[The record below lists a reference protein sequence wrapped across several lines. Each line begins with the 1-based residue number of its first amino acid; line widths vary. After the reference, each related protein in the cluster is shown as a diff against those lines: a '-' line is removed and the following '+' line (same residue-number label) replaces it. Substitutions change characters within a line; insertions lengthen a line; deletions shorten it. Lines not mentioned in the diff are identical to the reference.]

1 MNLILW
7 RHAEA
12 EHGTDDM
19 LRRLTPRGRGQA
31 ERAGAWLRARLPVDT
46 RVIVSPAV
54 RTCETVDALGR
65 RYDVVNAIA
74 PNATPEAVLQAA
86 QWRPDGEGTVL
97 VVGHQPTLGR
107 VAALLLTGEARH
119 WSVRR
124 AGIWWFSSPTDEDDG
139 RGTVVRA
146 VVDPDLLQ
154 A

>member
-19 LRRLTPRGRGQA
+19 LRRLTPRGRSQA
-31 ERAGAWLRARLPVDT
+31 ERGGAWLRARLPADT
-46 RVIVSPAV
+46 RILVSPAV

-65 RYDVVNAIA
+65 RYDVVQAVA
-74 PNATPEAVLQAA
+74 PNATPQSVLQAA
-86 QWRPDGEGTVL
+86 GWQPEGEGTVL

-107 VAALLLTGEARH
+107 VAAQLMTGEARH

-124 AGIWWFSSPTDEDDG
+124 GGIWWFAAATSEDDG

-146 VVDPDLLQ
+146 VVDPDLL
-154 A
+154 

>member
-19 LRRLTPRGRGQA
+19 LRRLTPRGRAQA
-31 ERAGAWLRARLPVDT
+31 ERGGAWLRERLPNDT

-65 RYDVVNAIA
+65 RYDVLQALA
-74 PNATPEAVLQAA
+74 PNATPQSLLQAA
-86 QWRPDGEGTVL
+86 GWQPEGTGTVL

-107 VAALLLTGEARH
+107 VAAQLMTGEARH

-124 AGIWWFSSPTDEDDG
+124 GGIWWLASPTEDDDG
-139 RGTVVRA
+139 RSTVVRA
-146 VVDPDLLQ
+146 VVDPDLL
-154 A
+154 